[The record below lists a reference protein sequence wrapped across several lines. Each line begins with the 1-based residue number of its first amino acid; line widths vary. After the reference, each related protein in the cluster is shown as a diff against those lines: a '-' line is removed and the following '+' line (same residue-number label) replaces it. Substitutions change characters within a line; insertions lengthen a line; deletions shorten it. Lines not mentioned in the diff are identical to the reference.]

1 MKRFTLLEVVIAVGI
16 LVLSLAGLL
25 QLLTVSQQKIGK
37 NMELWEQTHL
47 LMQAAEY
54 ALLQQEKEEI
64 SLPVEI
70 FDDPDYEAIFY
81 CEELTDQL
89 PEELNGIQGQVPL
102 TTLHIEIL
110 RQKDKKTVVSTKVD
124 LFDYEETSL

>member
-16 LVLSLAGLL
+16 LVLSLAGIL

-64 SLPVEI
+64 L
-70 FDDPDYEAIFY
+70 
-81 CEELTDQL
+81 LT
-89 PEELNGIQGQVPL
+89 
-102 TTLHIEIL
+102 
-110 RQKDKKTVVSTKVD
+110 
-124 LFDYEETSL
+124 